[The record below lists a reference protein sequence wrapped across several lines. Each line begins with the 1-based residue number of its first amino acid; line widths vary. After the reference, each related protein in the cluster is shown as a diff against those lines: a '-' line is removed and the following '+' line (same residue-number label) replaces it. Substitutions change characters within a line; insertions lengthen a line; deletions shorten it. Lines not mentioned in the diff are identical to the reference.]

1 MLIYKS
7 GLRKLSKN
15 QLSFTL
21 NVLGTCSSDGLV
33 GSFNVLALYT
43 WEYVPSEFL
52 TVAEFSS
59 KPAKDFTLL
68 FNLWISPFIY
78 PYEGIF
84 TVVGNPFSSNIC
96 IVTVSLVEVATS
108 FNPFIISNELDCSL
122 KN

>member
-1 MLIYKS
+1 MFAIILLITILSEFSGIFPVTSILTYKS
-7 GLRKLSKN
+7 GLKKLSKN

-21 NVLGTCSSDGLV
+21 NELGTWSSDGLV

-68 FNLWISPFIY
+68 FNL
-78 PYEGIF
+78 
-84 TVVGNPFSSNIC
+84 
-96 IVTVSLVEVATS
+96 
-108 FNPFIISNELDCSL
+108 
-122 KN
+122 